1 MVAMLEGIGRINTYA
16 AMQQLQ
22 KNIRS
27 KQKQG
32 CLPADAGGSE
42 PKTMLVQA
50 DTSSE
55 HEWRMLTIVSRI
67 GSGGRL
73 SAVDLEYLRQK
84 APELYEKA
92 LNVAKS
98 REEFEQNL
106 KRSKTKAEASRLHM
120 EAGQT
125 AAFSLRLSKNAEANS
140 AGAAEQAMLNQAFES
155 SWSDFAGSKKYQT
168 LPADERERKAREAKK
183 TARN

>member
-1 MVAMLEGIGRINTYA
+1 MFEGIGKINTYA

-22 KNIRS
+22 KDIRG
-27 KQKQG
+27 KLKQG
-32 CLPADAGGSE
+32 CSPINEADSE
-42 PKTMLVQA
+42 PKTLFVQP
-50 DTSSE
+50 DKSSE
-55 HEWRMLTIVSRI
+55 HEWRMLTIVSKL

-106 KRSKTKAEASRLHM
+106 KRSKTKAEANRLHM

-125 AAFSLRLSKNAEANS
+125 AAFSLSLSKNAESNS
-140 AGAAEQAMLNQAFES
+140 AGVAEHVMMNQAFES
-155 SWSDFAGSKKYQT
+155 TWSDFAGSKKYQR

-183 TARN
+183 TAKN